1 MGKDGAVT
9 IIEAPAQVEAAAGL
23 AWRGHAGLRTR
34 LPFLPART
42 PADFAARIGWM
53 TRHGVVVGLDAGGGV
68 RSAPG
73 HHGRADGPA
82 EQDHADRQAG
92 EGLGVLAGRLHD
104 TDGAEL
110 YGLVRVSYPGRP
122 GARVDRA
129 AAEATSPLAAIEA
142 MFLAHVDFVA
152 RHPGVP
158 RILFGELQRA
168 DDTPAKR
175 MVRTIIERYRERL
188 VGLLDRGKAAG
199 VCSADLDSAAA
210 AMLFIGSIQGLVM
223 SSMLAGDV
231 ERVRR
236 DAPGAFAILR
246 RGFGAQQ

>member
-1 MGKDGAVT
+1 MNERSRHLPAAERRAVT
-9 IIEAPAQVEAAAGL
+9 VEAVVEL
-23 AWRGHAGLRTR
+23 A
-34 LPFLPART
+34 
-42 PADFAARIGWM
+42 
-53 TRHGVVVGLDAGGGV
+53 
-68 RSAPG
+68 
-73 HHGRADGPA
+73 A
-82 EQDHADRQAG
+82 EQNPGEITTAAIADRMHVTQGALFRHFASKDAIW
-92 EGLGVLAGRLHD
+92 EAVMHWVAERL
-104 TDGAEL
+104 L
-110 YGLVRVSYPGRP
+110 
-122 GARVDRA
+122 ARVDRA
-129 AAEATSPLAAIEA
+129 AAEASSPLAALEA

-246 RGFGAQQ
+246 RGLGARS

>member
-1 MGKDGAVT
+1 MNDRSRHLPAAERRAVT
-9 IIEAPAQVEAAAGL
+9 VEAVVEL
-23 AWRGHAGLRTR
+23 A
-34 LPFLPART
+34 
-42 PADFAARIGWM
+42 
-53 TRHGVVVGLDAGGGV
+53 
-68 RSAPG
+68 
-73 HHGRADGPA
+73 A
-82 EQDHADRQAG
+82 EQNPGEITTAAIADRMHVTQGALFRHFANKDAIW
-92 EGLGVLAGRLHD
+92 EAVMHWVAERL
-104 TDGAEL
+104 L
-110 YGLVRVSYPGRP
+110 
-122 GARVDRA
+122 ARVDRA
-129 AAEATSPLAAIEA
+129 AAEASGPLAALEA

-188 VGLLDRGKAAG
+188 VGLLERGKAAG

-246 RGFGAQQ
+246 RGLGARS

>member
-1 MGKDGAVT
+1 MNDKSRHLPAAERRAVT
-9 IIEAPAQVEAAAGL
+9 VEAVVEL
-23 AWRGHAGLRTR
+23 A
-34 LPFLPART
+34 
-42 PADFAARIGWM
+42 
-53 TRHGVVVGLDAGGGV
+53 
-68 RSAPG
+68 
-73 HHGRADGPA
+73 A
-82 EQDHADRQAG
+82 EQNPGEITTAAIADRMHVTQGALFRHFANKDAIW
-92 EGLGVLAGRLHD
+92 EAVMHWVAERL
-104 TDGAEL
+104 L
-110 YGLVRVSYPGRP
+110 
-122 GARVDRA
+122 ARVDRA
-129 AAEATSPLAAIEA
+129 AAEASSPLAALEA

-246 RGFGAQQ
+246 RGLGARS

>member
-1 MGKDGAVT
+1 MNERSRHLPAAERRAVT
-9 IIEAPAQVEAAAGL
+9 VEAVVEL
-23 AWRGHAGLRTR
+23 A
-34 LPFLPART
+34 
-42 PADFAARIGWM
+42 
-53 TRHGVVVGLDAGGGV
+53 
-68 RSAPG
+68 
-73 HHGRADGPA
+73 A
-82 EQDHADRQAG
+82 EQNPGEITTAAIADRMHVTQGALFRHFANKDAIW
-92 EGLGVLAGRLHD
+92 EAVMHWVAERL
-104 TDGAEL
+104 L
-110 YGLVRVSYPGRP
+110 
-122 GARVDRA
+122 ARVDRA
-129 AAEATSPLAAIEA
+129 AAEASSPLAALEA

-188 VGLLDRGKAAG
+188 VGLLERGKAAG

-246 RGFGAQQ
+246 RGLGARS